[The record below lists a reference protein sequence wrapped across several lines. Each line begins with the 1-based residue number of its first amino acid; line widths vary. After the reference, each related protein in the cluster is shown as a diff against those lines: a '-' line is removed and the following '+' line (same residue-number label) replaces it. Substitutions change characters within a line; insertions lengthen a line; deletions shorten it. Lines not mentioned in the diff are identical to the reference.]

1 MRFGAK
7 PLRFLSVAAM
17 AIVLPGVA
25 RAHHFMDGQ
34 LPRTL
39 TQGWLSGL
47 AHPIIGVDHLAFVVA
62 MGFLLATVKGGLWG
76 VASFTSGTLV
86 GAILHL
92 AGLGMPWV
100 EGAVAL
106 SVVGIAGL
114 TMVRARV
121 RLSWLIPGLAIAGV
135 LHGHT
140 YAEAIFGAEPAP
152 LAAYL
157 AGFSMVQLAIAAAA
171 LGIYHRLRASAG
183 RDVRSLSSALGTVV
197 GVVGIYFLGLQAIA

>member
-1 MRFGAK
+1 MRFGVK
-7 PLRFLSVAAM
+7 PLRFLGVAAM

-114 TMVRARV
+114 MMVRSRV
-121 RLSWLIPGLAIAGV
+121 RLFWLIPDWRS
-135 LHGHT
+135 
-140 YAEAIFGAEPAP
+140 PACCMDIRTRRR
-152 LAAYL
+152 
-157 AGFSMVQLAIAAAA
+157 FSAPNP
-171 LGIYHRLRASAG
+171 RLSLPTSRASAWSNW
-183 RDVRSLSSALGTVV
+183 RSQRLRSASTIACAHPLEGTCDR
-197 GVVGIYFLGLQAIA
+197 FRLR